1 MNQTDRL
8 FDANV
13 WTPALQKFGA
23 VAHLTVALHRLDET
37 IACGPVPPS
46 PLFALLAEYDCL
58 PTIHSQCVRQCLAQ
72 DPGRVEVVITEAC
85 GLGVVG
91 ASLVLDGQLWGAVV
105 AGYALTNMSQTL
117 AIERLARDTSVPF
130 RRLWEVAQ
138 QQQPVPVR
146 RLEVHGE
153 LLQVL
158 ADTVLEA
165 LDRVRHY
172 EEAASRLASEA
183 LERSRAQEEL
193 RRAHAELERRVL
205 ERTTDLAAAN
215 TLLETEN
222 RERRRAEAQI
232 KSLFQRLVA
241 VQEEERRRIAR
252 DIHDQL
258 GQQMTALRRSLD
270 AVRMREA
277 VDPSS
282 ITRVARTEQ
291 LAEELDRS
299 IDFLTWDL
307 RPAALDHLG
316 LAAALRNLVEG
327 WSARFMIAA
336 EFQALDTELLRLP
349 SDTETNLYRMA
360 QEALHNVVKHARAT
374 HVAAYFHRR
383 DGEAVLAVED
393 NGVGFDTAD
402 IGARPASRGLGLVS
416 MRERTMLVGGTLEI
430 DSTPDHGTTIFV
442 RVPLAATDI
451 DDG

>member
-1 MNQTDRL
+1 MNQADTL

-13 WTPALQKFGA
+13 WTPTLRKFGA

-37 IACGPVPPS
+37 IACGPVPTS
-46 PLFALLAEYDCL
+46 PLFALLAEYDCV
-58 PTIHSQCVRQCLAQ
+58 PAIHWQCVRECLAQ
-72 DPGRVEVVITEAC
+72 DPGQVEVVITEAF
-85 GLGVVG
+85 GLAVVG
-91 ASLVLDGQLWGAVV
+91 ASLVLDGQIRGAAV
-105 AGYALTNMSQTL
+105 AGYALTNMTQTL
-117 AIERLARDTSVPF
+117 TIERLARETSVPF
-130 RRLWEVAQ
+130 SRLWQVAHR
-138 QQQPVPVR
+138 QQPVPVR
-146 RLEVHGE
+146 RLKVHGE

-158 ADTVLEA
+158 GDTVLGA

-172 EEAASRLASEA
+172 EEAALA
-183 LERSRAQEEL
+183 RSRAQEEL
-193 RRAHAELERRVL
+193 RRAHAELERRVR

-215 TLLETEN
+215 TALETEN
-222 RERRRAEAQI
+222 RERREAEAQI

-258 GQQMTALRRSLD
+258 GQQMTALRRSLE
-270 AVRMREA
+270 AVRMTEA

-282 ITRVARTEQ
+282 ITHVARTEQ

-316 LAAALRNLVEG
+316 LAAALRNLVNG
-327 WSARFMIAA
+327 WSARFTIAA
-336 EFQALDTELLRLP
+336 EFRALDTELLRLQP
-349 SDTETNLYRMA
+349 DTETNLYRIA

-383 DGEAVLAVED
+383 NGEAVLAVED
-393 NGVGFDTAD
+393 HGVGFDTAE
-402 IGARPASRGLGLVS
+402 IGARPSSGLGLVS
-416 MRERTMLVGGTLEI
+416 MRERAMLVGGILDI

-442 RVPLAATDI
+442 RVPLAASDTDH
-451 DDG
+451 G